1 VASVGLVLGAGGVIG
16 HAWHAGVLAGLA
28 EGLGWDARG
37 ADVVVGT
44 SAGSVV
50 AALLRADVDPLD
62 LHGSATGGRV
72 STEGRRALARAGLGS
87 APRGP
92 VPPPD
97 GSRYRPAS
105 PSLLVR
111 TAFTPWR
118 LRPGLFLA
126 GGLPRGRADTA
137 GLGDAAR
144 RLHGDRWPDRP
155 LWLCAV
161 SLGDGRRVVLGRDEV
176 GVPVDVGLA
185 VQASCAIPG
194 WFAPVQVGEGEMV
207 DGGVHSPTNADVLAG
222 LQLDVV
228 LVSAPMSLDRAAA
241 RRPRSDRMAR
251 IGHRLSLQREVAV
264 VRDEHTEVVS
274 LQPGVDDLD
283 VLGPTAMSLDPARR
297 AAVAARARE
306 TTLRRIASDRLR
318 GALAPLRTG

>member
-1 VASVGLVLGAGGVIG
+1 MASVGLVLGAGGVIG

-28 EGLGWDARG
+28 EALGWDARD
-37 ADVVVGT
+37 AEVVVGT
-44 SAGSVV
+44 SAGAVV
-50 AALLRADVDPLD
+50 AALLRAGVDPRD
-62 LHGSATGGRV
+62 LHGSATGGHV
-72 STEGRRALARAGLGS
+72 SPEGRRALARAGLG

-105 PSLLVR
+105 PSLVVR

-118 LRPGLFLA
+118 LRPGLFVA

-161 SLGDGRRVVLGRDEV
+161 SLGDGRRVVLGRDPL

-185 VQASCAIPG
+185 VQASCAVPG
-194 WFAPVQVGEGEMV
+194 YFAPVEVGGSELV

-228 LVSAPMSLDRAAA
+228 VVSAPMSLDRAAS
-241 RRPRSDRMAR
+241 RRPRSDRMTR

-274 LQPGVDDLD
+274 LQPGAEDLD
-283 VLGPTAMSLDPARR
+283 VLGPTSMSLDPARR

-306 TTLRRIASDRLR
+306 TTLRRVASDRLR
-318 GALAPLRTG
+318 DALAPLRVG